1 MTDRN
6 HEPGPGRSTA
16 QAAFNELTRAVALSN
31 EQAHKEAKKLRQ
43 ERDRK
48 QVLLRRRQDLR

>member
-1 MTDRN
+1 MHEG

-16 QAAFNELTRAVALSN
+16 DAAFNEIKKAVAASN
-31 EQAHKEAKKLRQ
+31 EAAHKQALKLRQ

-48 QVLLRRRQDLR
+48 QVLLRRQQDLR